1 MTKIVVSPEK
11 QDITNRF
18 IKLLCDEH
26 NLKEDQINLSSR
38 FEDLGLD
45 SLDAVEL
52 IMATEEKFGIEIN
65 DEDAEKYFT
74 SVDKAIDFL
83 FENQ

>member
-1 MTKIVVSPEK
+1 MTKIIVSPEK
-11 QDITNRF
+11 QEITNRF

-26 NLKEDQINLSSR
+26 NLKEENINLSNS
-38 FEDLGLD
+38 FEELGLD

-65 DEDAEKYFT
+65 DEDAEKHFT
-74 SVDKAIDFL
+74 SVEKAIDFL
-83 FENQ
+83 FEKQ